1 LWKSTTI
8 AARSRQNQQLRNQ
21 SRALIVVFVH
31 AVVLENGGPWH
42 FTIDFIQM
50 RQKKEYESP
59 PSVIASMGDPPRQ
72 YQHPE
77 PTCESLI
84 VKRQSVDAAQ

>member
-1 LWKSTTI
+1 MH
-8 AARSRQNQQLRNQ
+8 RSQL
-21 SRALIVVFVH
+21 SRLCMHDDSMCIRLF

-59 PSVIASMGDPPRQ
+59 PSVIARMGDPPLQ
-72 YQHPE
+72 YEHPE
-77 PTCESLI
+77 SPCESF
-84 VKRQSVDAAQ
+84 VVYRPAVQENA